1 MVMPTP
7 VARNHHQNSSRP
19 ISIQTGLVRPRSCA
33 EAKPTHQEGTL
44 PPSVGRMIMAT
55 PLRIDQ
61 VASVTRKGWSLR
73 SEISRPLSAPIRKP
87 STRMINI
94 QSAVV
99 DGSSVK
105 RVAAI
110 TVPRLI
116 MPPIDR
122 SMPPRTSTMVWPV
135 AASISVIAAAV
146 SRLISSSEKTPDCRL
161 P

>member
-1 MVMPTP
+1 
-7 VARNHHQNSSRP
+7 
-19 ISIQTGLVRPRSCA
+19 
-33 EAKPTHQEGTL
+33 
-44 PPSVGRMIMAT
+44 MAT

-61 VASVTRKGWSLR
+61 VASVTRKGCSF
-73 SEISRPLSAPIRKP
+73 STEISRPLSAPMQEAERQDDQRP
-87 STRMINI
+87 ATTT
-94 QSAVV
+94 VE
-99 DGSSVK
+99 GSSVK

-122 SMPPRTSTMVWPV
+122 SMPPRSSTMVWPV

-146 SRLISSSEKTPDCRL
+146 SRLSSSSVKTPACKL